1 VAVKT
6 LIVYN
11 TSFLIYIDPT
21 SLTIF
26 INLLLHQKE
35 RDTKSERGRE
45 MEVMRVLHMNKGNGE
60 TSYAKNSTAQVDH
73 FDINMHYIL
82 VYTYIRV
89 NYCYNLNIIWF

>member
-11 TSFLIYIDPT
+11 TSVLIYIDPT

-35 RDTKSERGRE
+35 RDTKRERE

-73 FDINMHYIL
+73 FDTNMHYIL
-82 VYTYIRV
+82 VYTYIGV

>member
-1 VAVKT
+1 
-6 LIVYN
+6 
-11 TSFLIYIDPT
+11 
-21 SLTIF
+21 
-26 INLLLHQKE
+26 
-35 RDTKSERGRE
+35 